1 VSLARFGVRKP
12 VPVNL
17 LMTAIIL
24 AGLVSGM
31 SLRREFFPETDP
43 EKANVTLPYP
53 GVTPDDLEETLA
65 IKVEDKLID
74 LDEVKELST
83 TLTEGG
89 GGITVEFRED
99 ADPDDALDEVQRAI
113 DALTDLPEES
123 EKIQVRLFEP
133 RLPVIRVALY
143 GDLDEQAMKRAIRGV
158 RDDLRDLPG
167 MGETLVE
174 GVRDYEI
181 RVDARVGALLEHGL
195 SLPAVADTVRR
206 WMTDI
211 PGGTVRTGTG
221 NVKVRT
227 LGVDE
232 RAEQIRNILLRSD
245 PQGRSVRLGD
255 IATVTDSFVD
265 EQLYYR
271 FNGQPAANL
280 TVFKV
285 GDQDIVKIAEMVR
298 AYVDGQNAE
307 PFVPA
312 SLDERLAV
320 SLPSFWPWLANL
332 HRANADL
339 HRLDA
344 WEKGLASKH
353 PLPAGASLVTNT
365 DLARF
370 VEGRLDLLLRNA
382 KYGAILVFATLLLF
396 LNWRVAMWVGVGLL
410 TAIMGTLVLMSWL
423 DVTLNLLTMF
433 GLIVV
438 LGLLVDDAIVV
449 AENIQA
455 RHDRGEPSLQAAVS
469 GTDQVA
475 WPVVA
480 TVMTSV
486 VAFLPLTFIKGRI
499 GDLLG
504 ALPMVVACAL
514 VMSLIESLLIL
525 PSHMGHTLVKRDK
538 SQPGKGIGLVRRAE
552 KWRDHIVL
560 DRLIPAYG
568 KLIGVLLHYRYIATA
583 GAVGVL
589 VVSLGL
595 VKGGQVGFNFLPT
608 SDSETLII
616 DVNMPIGFPIE
627 QTNKVVKLIEQ
638 AAISQPEYKA
648 IGSVIGQRANV
659 DTGATEAFAP
669 HVAQIFVELKPVEQ
683 RTRESSKVIESIR
696 QALKGRVDQAQR
708 ITYSEINGGPGGKDI
723 TIRAR
728 GDSPQHLEAAV
739 NDLRACLSGY
749 QGVHDISDNN
759 DVGQVELRGDVKPE
773 AEALGFTPQEVARQI
788 RGLLFGID
796 AHVFAADQEDIDVRV
811 RADEDMRRSLFAVQ
825 NAWLVNPAGLPV
837 PMNQVADFTENLTYA
852 TIHRFNKQRS
862 ITLQASVAPGVSP
875 EDIVGKLT
883 SPVTEKTG
891 WFRWLGLGS
900 IKVTGP
906 SPLDKV
912 RAKYPGVTIEL
923 AGRQQQMADAFGSL
937 PLGFLAAAVMIY
949 VILAWLFSSYFQ
961 PLVVML
967 VIPFSLVGVIW
978 GHLLLGYELTFLSLI
993 GFVALSGIVVN
1004 DSLILVEF
1012 YNKMRAK
1019 GQSVRDALVAAGKA
1033 RLRAIL
1039 LTTITTVLGL
1049 TPLILERSFQAKFL
1063 IPMAISI
1070 AMGLISATVL
1080 ILVVLPCVMVIFDD
1094 IAGLLYHLWY
1104 GRPRTI
1110 ELSHAVTA
1118 GEEHDP
1124 PQTTRTHQ

>member
-1 VSLARFGVRKP
+1 MSLARFGVRKP

-17 LMTAIIL
+17 LMTAILL

-31 SLRREFFPETDP
+31 SLRREFFPESDP
-43 EKANVTLPYP
+43 DMATVRLPYP
-53 GVTPDDLEETLA
+53 GVTPDELEETLA

-74 LDEVKELST
+74 LDEIKEIRS

-89 GGITVEFRED
+89 GGITVEFHED
-99 ADPDDALDEVQRAI
+99 ADPDEALDEIERAI

-123 EKIQVRLFEP
+123 EKIQAQLMEP
-133 RLPVIRVALY
+133 KLPVIRVALY

-158 RDDLRDLPG
+158 RDDLRELPG
-167 MGETLVE
+167 MGEILVE

-181 RVDARVGALLEHGL
+181 RVDVRSGALLEHGL
-195 SLPAVADTVRR
+195 SLPKVADTVRR

-227 LGVDE
+227 MGVDE
-232 RAEQIRNILLRSD
+232 SASRIRDILLTSD
-245 PQGRSVRLGD
+245 TQGRSVRLGD
-255 IATVTDSFVD
+255 IADVTDSFVD

-285 GDQDIVKIAEMVR
+285 GEQDIVKIAEMVR
-298 AYVDGQNAE
+298 AYVDGQNAK
-307 PFVPA
+307 PFIPA
-312 SLDERLAV
+312 SIPERLA
-320 SLPSFWPWLANL
+320 SRFPSMKTTLGGMDRMA
-332 HRANADL
+332 
-339 HRLDA
+339 A
-344 WEKGLASKH
+344 WELGGATLH

-370 VEGRLDLLLRNA
+370 VEGRLELLLRNA

-396 LNWRVAMWVGVGLL
+396 LNWRVAMWVGVGLV

-455 RHDRGEPSLQAAVS
+455 RHDRGEPSLEAAVN
-469 GTDQVA
+469 GTDQVS

-486 VAFLPLTFIKGRI
+486 VAFLPLTFIKGQI

-514 VMSLIESLLIL
+514 IMSLIESLLIL
-525 PSHMGHTLVKRDK
+525 PGHMGHSLAKRDK
-538 SQPGKGIGLVRRAE
+538 SHPGKSVSFIRRLE
-552 KWRDHIVL
+552 KWRDYIVL
-560 DRLIPAYG
+560 DRIIPAYG
-568 KLIGVLLHYRYIATA
+568 KMMGVLLHFRYIAVA
-583 GAVGVL
+583 GAMFML
-589 VVSLGL
+589 IVSLGM
-595 VKGGQVGFNFLPT
+595 VKGGHVGFNFLPT

-627 QTNKVVKLIEQ
+627 QTNKIVQRIEQ
-638 AAISQPEYKA
+638 AAISQDEFKG

-659 DTGATEAFAP
+659 DTGAAEAFAP

-683 RTRESSKVIESIR
+683 RTRESSRVIESIR
-696 QALKGRVDQAQR
+696 QALEGQVDEAER

-723 TIRAR
+723 TIRVR
-728 GDSPQHLEAAV
+728 GESPERLEAAI
-739 NDLRACLSGY
+739 NDLRACLAGY
-749 QGVHDISDNN
+749 EGVHDISDNN
-759 DVGQVELRGDVKPE
+759 DVGQVELQHHVKPE
-773 AEALGFTPQEVARQI
+773 GIALGFTSEEVARQV
-788 RGLLFGID
+788 RGFLFGID
-796 AHVFAADQEDIDVRV
+796 AHVYAADQEDIDVRI
-811 RADEDMRRSLFAVQ
+811 RADEDTRRSLYAMQ
-825 NAWLVNPAGLPV
+825 NAWLVSPTGQSV
-837 PMNQVADFTENLTYA
+837 PMNQVADFTESLTYA
-852 TIHRFNKQRS
+852 TIHRFNRQRA
-862 ITLQASVAPGVSP
+862 ITLEASVAPDISP
-875 EDIVGKLT
+875 EKVIDELT
-883 SPVTEKTG
+883 QPVTEKTG
-891 WFRWLGLGS
+891 WLRKFGLGTT
-900 IKVTGP
+900 KVIGP
-906 SPLDKV
+906 SPLDQV
-912 RAKYPGVTIEL
+912 RANYPDVTLEL
-923 AGRQQQMADAFGSL
+923 AGRQQQMADAFSSL
-937 PLGFLAAAVMIY
+937 PLGFAAAAVMIY

-978 GHLLLGYELTFLSLI
+978 GHLLLGYDLTFLSLI

-1012 YNKMRAK
+1012 YNKMRREGKA
-1019 GQSVRDALVAAGKA
+1019 VRVAMIAAGKA

-1080 ILVVLPCVMVIFDD
+1080 ILIVLPCVMVIFDD
-1094 IAGLLYHLWY
+1094 IAGVLYYLWH
-1104 GRPRTI
+1104 GTPRPI
-1110 ELSHAVTA
+1110 EQHAAIAVTA
-1118 GEEHDP
+1118 GADHDTP
-1124 PQTTRTHQ
+1124 KTS

>member
-1 VSLARFGVRKP
+1 MSLARFGVRKP

-17 LMTAIIL
+17 LMVAILL
-24 AGLVSGM
+24 AGAVSGL
-31 SLRREFFPETDP
+31 SLRREFFPESEP
-43 EKANVTLPYP
+43 EMATVSLPYP
-53 GVTPDDLEETLA
+53 GVTPDELEETLA

-74 LDEVKELST
+74 LDEVKEIRT

-99 ADPDDALDEVQRAI
+99 ADPDEALDEVERAI
-113 DALTDLPEES
+113 DSLTDLPEES

-133 RLPVIRVALY
+133 KLPVIRVALY

-158 RDDLRDLPG
+158 RDDLRELPG
-167 MGETLVE
+167 MGEVLIE
-174 GVRDYEI
+174 GVRDYEVRI
-181 RVDARVGALLEHGL
+181 DVRAAALLEHGL
-195 SLPAVADTVRR
+195 SLPVVADTVRR

-211 PGGTVRTGTG
+211 PGGTVRTGTE

-227 LGVDE
+227 IGVEE
-232 RAEQIRNILLRSD
+232 RAVAIRRIVLKSD
-245 PQGRSVRLGD
+245 TQGRSVRLGD
-255 IATVTDSFVD
+255 VANVTDSFVD

-298 AYVDGQNAE
+298 AYVDGQNAR

-312 SLDERLAV
+312 SLPERLASNV
-320 SLPSFWPWLANL
+320 PAMRSGLGGLDRL
-332 HRANADL
+332 H
-339 HRLDA
+339 A
-344 WEKGLASKH
+344 WEAGCNSQH
-353 PLPAGASLVTNT
+353 PIPSGASLVTNT

-382 KYGAILVFATLLLF
+382 RYGAILVFLTLLLF
-396 LNWRVAMWVGVGLL
+396 LNWRVAMWVGIGLV
-410 TAIMGTLVLMSWL
+410 TAIMGTLLLMSWM

-455 RHDRGEPSLQAAVS
+455 RHDRGEPSLEAAVS

-480 TVMTSV
+480 TVLTSV
-486 VAFLPLTFIKGRI
+486 VAFIPLTFIKGRI

-514 VMSLIESLLIL
+514 MVSLIESLLIL
-525 PSHMGHTLVKRDK
+525 PGHMGHSLAKRDK
-538 SQPGKGIGLVRRAE
+538 SHPGKTVSFIRRGE
-552 KWRDHIVL
+552 RWRDHVVL

-568 KLIGVLLHYRYIATA
+568 KLISLALYYRYIAAACATA
-583 GAVGVL
+583 IL
-589 VVSLGL
+589 IVSLGI
-595 VKGGQVGFNFLPT
+595 VKGGLVTFNFLPT
-608 SDSETLII
+608 SDSETIII
-616 DVNMPIGFPIE
+616 DVNMPIGYPIE
-627 QTNKVVKLIEQ
+627 ATNNVVKLIEQ
-638 AAISQPEYKA
+638 AAISQPQFKG
-648 IGSVIGQRANV
+648 IGAVVGQRANI
-659 DTGATEAFAP
+659 DTGAAEAFAP
-669 HVAQIFVELKPVEQ
+669 HVAQVFVELKPVEE
-683 RTRESSKVIESIR
+683 RDKESSRVIESIR
-696 QALKGRVDQAQR
+696 QSLDGKIDEVER
-708 ITYSEINGGPGGKDI
+708 ITYSEIQGGPGGKDI

-728 GDSPQHLEAAV
+728 GDSPQRLEAAI
-739 NDLRACLSGY
+739 NDLRARLAGY
-749 QGVHDISDNN
+749 EGVHDISDNN
-759 DVGQVELRGDVKPE
+759 DVGQVELQHHVKPE
-773 AEALGFTPQEVARQI
+773 GVALGFSSEEVARQV
-788 RGLLFGID
+788 RGFLFGID
-796 AHVFAADQEDIDVRV
+796 AHVFASDQEDIDVRV
-811 RADEDMRRSLFAVQ
+811 RVDESTRRSLFAVR
-825 NAWLVNPAGLPV
+825 NAWLVSPTGVPV
-837 PMNQVADFTENLTYA
+837 PMSQVADFTESLTYA
-852 TIHRFNKQRS
+852 TIHRFNRQRA
-862 ITLQASVAPGVSP
+862 ITLEASVAPGISP
-875 EDIVGKLT
+875 ELIVGQLT

-891 WFRWLGLGS
+891 PFGLGAL
-900 IKVTGP
+900 KVVAP
-906 SPLDKV
+906 SPLDQI
-912 RAKYPGVTIEL
+912 RAKYPDITIETG
-923 AGRQQQMADAFGSL
+923 GRQEQMADAFASL
-937 PLGFLAAAVMIY
+937 PLGFLAASVMIY

-978 GHLLLGYELTFLSLI
+978 GHLLLGYDMTFLSLI

-1012 YNKMRAK
+1012 YNTMRK
-1019 GQSVRDALVAAGKA
+1019 EGMIVRDALVAAGRA

-1070 AMGLISATVL
+1070 AAGLVSATFLV
-1080 ILVVLPCVMVIFDD
+1080 LVVLPCVMVIFDD
-1094 IAGLLYHLWY
+1094 IAGLLYYLWH
-1104 GRPRTI
+1104 GRPRPI
-1110 ELSHAVTA
+1110 EQATTGQTKAGHEHA
-1118 GEEHDP
+1118 DP
-1124 PQTTRTHQ
+1124 KTS